1 MMKVVCKKLFGMLI
15 LLAFPILAHRVAFGQ
30 AVSGNIAGTVTD
42 PSGAA
47 VPDTQVTIKDL
58 DRGLTYQTKTNTDG
72 NYIQTHLLAG
82 HYEVDVQAP
91 GFAAFAAKVVV
102 QVDTTTRVDA
112 VLAVQ
117 KAAAEV
123 TVTGEAPLMKMDR
136 PEISANLTSTEIEK
150 LPVLERNLTQLV
162 LTMPGAQTNGWQHA
176 SSENPQGGIQ
186 IDVNG
191 QFFFSNGFLLDGTE
205 NNSSILG
212 IAVVVPNFDSLEQF
226 KVSTSNYDA
235 EFGSVSG
242 ALIQATTKSGTN
254 KIHGSAFEYLRN
266 IALNAAD
273 NSPSKPERSS
283 KKVQFR

>member
-1 MMKVVCKKLFGMLI
+1 MKAISKGHSSILFRVI
-15 LLAFPILAHRVAFGQ
+15 LGLFTPRIGSGQ

-123 TVTGEAPLMKMDR
+123 TVTGEAPLMK
-136 PEISANLTSTEIEK
+136 
-150 LPVLERNLTQLV
+150 
-162 LTMPGAQTNGWQHA
+162 
-176 SSENPQGGIQ
+176 
-186 IDVNG
+186 
-191 QFFFSNGFLLDGTE
+191 
-205 NNSSILG
+205 
-212 IAVVVPNFDSLEQF
+212 
-226 KVSTSNYDA
+226 
-235 EFGSVSG
+235 
-242 ALIQATTKSGTN
+242 
-254 KIHGSAFEYLRN
+254 
-266 IALNAAD
+266 
-273 NSPSKPERSS
+273 
-283 KKVQFR
+283 